1 MRTFNVNA
9 HWGAEGALPE
19 DTLMNV
25 NQRFRRDD
33 ESLCTWFDDEN
44 RKGFNVSF
52 DVLADDYQ
60 DAAQECLR
68 QTLEVTAIEPL
79 LVRLTQV
86 GAVDESGIL
95 IAENGDLELLRQ
107 LPGSSN

>member
-1 MRTFNVNA
+1 MRIFYVNA
-9 HWGAEGALPE
+9 HWEADDALPE
-19 DTLMNV
+19 DALMNV

-44 RKGFNVSF
+44 KGFNVSF
-52 DVLADDYQ
+52 DILADNYQ
-60 DAAQECLR
+60 DAAQECLK
-68 QTLEVTAIEPL
+68 QTLAVTAIEPL

-86 GAVDESGIL
+86 GATDDSGFL
-95 IAENGDLELLRQ
+95 IAEDGDLELLRQ